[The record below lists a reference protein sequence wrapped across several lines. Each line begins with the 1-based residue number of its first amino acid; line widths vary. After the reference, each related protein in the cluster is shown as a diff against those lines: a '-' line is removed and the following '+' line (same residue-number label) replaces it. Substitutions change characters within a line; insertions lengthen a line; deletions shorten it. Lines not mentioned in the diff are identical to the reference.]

1 MPKQKKIDN
10 GPSKAYLVSFGDTM
24 TALCAFF
31 IVLNSLAKEQTGA
44 NLHAGTGSFA
54 RSLQSFGVPGV
65 APGDESARAAHFPE
79 TSPLYSVGDP
89 DGGPPDPNGT
99 GPDEEADQLR
109 VIDREKEDFE
119 RFLNEVG
126 RFAEV
131 APEVS
136 TAGEMTFDIFNK
148 ISEESPYLRG
158 KTIDAFIEVAPL
170 ARNPDYRVHVIVWA
184 TTPSPTAW
192 ARATRQATG
201 IRTEFIQKA
210 GLNSDAAKRVSAV
223 GRPWLFSDVKR
234 PVFSIVVRRMK

>member
-1 MPKQKKIDN
+1 MAKKKKVDS
-10 GPSKAYLVSFGDTM
+10 GPSKAYLLSFGDTM

-79 TSPLYSVGDP
+79 TSPLYTVSDP

-99 GPDEEADQLR
+99 GPDENADLLR

-119 RFLNEVG
+119 RFLNEIG

-131 APEVS
+131 SPEVTS
-136 TAGEMTFDIFNK
+136 AGEMTFDIFNK
-148 ISEESPYLRG
+148 LGEAPPYLTG
-158 KTIDAFIEVAPL
+158 KTVDAFAEVASH

-184 TTPSPTAW
+184 TTPSRTAW
-192 ARATRQATG
+192 ARATKQAAG
-201 IRTEFIQKA
+201 ILSEFTQKA
-210 GLNSDAAKRVSAV
+210 NLDATSRERVTAV

-234 PVFSIVVRRMK
+234 PVFSIVVRRME